1 IARRKKLYEKF
12 HPETKKGKAPGAGRG
27 KRKRPEESQN
37 ETFVS
42 DAAKKT
48 RRGRSTIARDVTRVN
63 KVGVLP
69 DIVGTSL
76 DQGDELDALAKRPPD
91 EQRKLAEQAK
101 SGAKV
106 SAKTTPTP
114 APGAHDDIDPD
125 SASEVE
131 ELRRRP
137 PSAKEMTALIG
148 QVVAGLWKWSKADE
162 RKRHKIIKILEHAG
176 RLIEQLAR
184 DSES

>member
-1 IARRKKLYEKF
+1 L
-12 HPETKKGKAPGAGRG
+12 
-27 KRKRPEESQN
+27 
-37 ETFVS
+37 
-42 DAAKKT
+42 AKKT
-48 RRGRSTIARDVTRVN
+48 GHSERKVQRDVTRAN
-63 KVGVLP
+63 KVSVLP

-76 DQGDELDALAKRPPD
+76 DQGDELDALAKLPPD

-106 SAKTTPTP
+106 SAKTTPTLV
-114 APGAHDDIDPD
+114 PGAHDDIDPD

-148 QVVAGLWKWSKADE
+148 QVIAGLWKWSDADE
-162 RKRHKIIKILEHAG
+162 HQRRKVIQILEHAG

-184 DSES
+184 DSESLPPVTPRKRR